1 MTKYTKQDL
10 AEWMAD
16 LHDRLIDNNPAAE
29 LDEFF
34 DIQEEQEFLEM
45 ACRRSGY
52 TFEEV
57 EDLYL
62 QTY

>member
-1 MTKYTKQDL
+1 MIKYTKQEL
-10 AEWMAD
+10 ALWMAD
-16 LHDRLIDNNPAAE
+16 LNDRLIANNPAAE

-34 DIQEEQEFLEM
+34 DIQEEQEFFEK

>member
-1 MTKYTKQDL
+1 MIKYTKQEL
-10 AEWMAD
+10 ALWMAD
-16 LHDRLIDNNPAAE
+16 LHDRLIANNPAAD

-34 DIQEEQEFLEM
+34 DIQEEQEFLEK